1 MAYFAELDTN
11 NIVLRVVAIVDADL
25 LDENGNETEALG
37 IARCKQL
44 FGEQTTWLQTSY
56 NTLANVHAN
65 GKTPFRKNFA
75 GIGYSYN
82 QSLDGFVEPQPN
94 GDGWLLDETT
104 CVWRNAALEAEQ
116 AAREAIRQQIKLG
129 VTRV

>member
-1 MAYFAELDTN
+1 MAYFAELDEN
-11 NIVLRVVAIVDADL
+11 NIVLRVIAIADADL
-25 LDENGNETEALG
+25 LDENGNEVEALG

-44 FGEQTTWLQTSY
+44 FGKNTIWLQTSY

-75 GIGYSYN
+75 AIGYTYDP
-82 QSLDGFVEPQPN
+82 SLDGFIEPKPE
-94 GDGWLLDETT
+94 GSDWTFDEAT
-104 CVWRNAALEAEQ
+104 CTWRNLPIEQ
-116 AAREAIRQQIKLG
+116 ALANIKTG

>member
-11 NIVLRVVAIVDADL
+11 NIVLRVIAIADADL

-56 NTLANVHAN
+56 NTLANIHAN

-75 GIGYSYN
+75 GIGYTYN

-104 CVWRNAALEAEQ
+104 CVWRNAALEAE
-116 AAREAIRQQIKLG
+116 EAIREAARQQIETG

>member
-11 NIVLRVVAIVDADL
+11 NTVLRVIAIADADL
-25 LDENGNETEALG
+25 LDENDNEVEALG
-37 IARCKQL
+37 IAKCKQL
-44 FGEQTTWLQTSY
+44 FGENTTWLQTSY

-75 GIGYSYN
+75 GIGYTYN
-82 QSLDGFVEPQPN
+82 PSLDGFIEPQPEGN
-94 GDGWLLDETT
+94 DWTFDEGT
-104 CVWRNAALEAEQ
+104 CTWRNLPMEQ
-116 AAREAIRQQIKLG
+116 AMANVQTG

>member
-11 NIVLRVVAIVDADL
+11 NIVLRVVAIADADL
-25 LDENGNETEALG
+25 LDENGNEVESLG

-44 FGEQTTWLQTSY
+44 FGENTIWLQTSY

-75 GIGYSYN
+75 GIGYTYN
-82 QSLDGFVEPQPN
+82 QSLDGFIEPQPE
-94 GDGWLLDETT
+94 GEDWTFDEAT
-104 CVWRNAALEAEQ
+104 CTWRNLPMEQ
-116 AAREAIRQQIKLG
+116 ALTSVQTG

>member
-11 NIVLRVVAIVDADL
+11 NIVLRVVAIADADL
-25 LDENGNETEALG
+25 LDENGNEVEALG

-44 FGEQTTWLQTSY
+44 FGENTTWLQTSY

-75 GIGYSYN
+75 GIGYTYN
-82 QSLDGFVEPQPN
+82 PSLDGFIEPQPE
-94 GDGWLLDETT
+94 GEGWTFDEST
-104 CVWRNAALEAEQ
+104 CTWRNLPMEQ
-116 AAREAIRQQIKLG
+116 AMANVQTG

>member
-11 NIVLRVVAIVDADL
+11 NIVLRVIAIADADL
-25 LDENGNETEALG
+25 LDENGNEIEALG

-44 FGEQTTWLQTSY
+44 FGETTIWLQTSY

-75 GIGYSYN
+75 GIGYTY
-82 QSLDGFVEPQPN
+82 DAGRDAFIEPQPESE
-94 GDGWLLDETT
+94 DWTFDEAT
-104 CVWRNAALEAEQ
+104 CTWRNLPMEQ
-116 AAREAIRQQIKLG
+116 ALASVQTG

>member
-11 NIVLRVVAIVDADL
+11 NIVLRVVAIADADL
-25 LDENGNETEALG
+25 LDENGNEIEALG

-56 NTLANVHAN
+56 NTLANIHAN

-75 GIGYSYN
+75 GIGYTYN

-104 CVWRNAALEAEQ
+104 CVWRNAALEAE
-116 AAREAIRQQIKLG
+116 EAIREAARQQIETG

>member
-11 NIVLRVVAIVDADL
+11 NIVLRVIAIADADL
-25 LDENGNETEALG
+25 LDENGNEIEALG

-44 FGEQTTWLQTSY
+44 FGKNTIWIQTSY

-75 GIGYSYN
+75 GIGYTY
-82 QSLDGFVEPQPN
+82 DAGRDAFIEPQPE
-94 GDGWLLDETT
+94 GEGWLLDEVT
-104 CVWRNAALEAEQ
+104 CVWRNSALEAEQ
-116 AAREAIRQQIKLG
+116 AAKEAARQEIG

>member
-11 NIVLRVVAIVDADL
+11 NIVLRVIAIADADL
-25 LDENGNETEALG
+25 LDENGNEIEALG

-44 FGEQTTWLQTSY
+44 FGENTIWLQTSY

-75 GIGYSYN
+75 GIGFAYDA
-82 QSLDGFVEPQPN
+82 QRDAFIEPKPE
-94 GDGWLLDETT
+94 GEGWLLDETT
-104 CVWRNAALEAEQ
+104 CIWRNAALEAKE
-116 AAREAIRQQIKLG
+116 AARKAAQQEIG